1 MPLAGHFSR
10 RISGLVSTS
19 AARRL
24 RDAPGAPDARPMES
38 RLRQAFASRQI
49 EGRAIDVTPHDRLA
63 NLRELGARLL
73 GHATED
79 L

>member
-1 MPLAGHFSR
+1 
-10 RISGLVSTS
+10 
-19 AARRL
+19 
-24 RDAPGAPDARPMES
+24 MES